1 LSKSLL
7 FWQCQDDEIF
17 FRYKKVNLQTKRA
30 RATCFSTFAKQIEA
44 SSDDD
49 CNCTPENL
57 TDPLSLSLFLLSL
70 SLLSLKLQQKV
81 QQLRWWMQL
90 LTVGT
95 FHFFAFSVFAAKH
108 HFAFIG

>member
-1 LSKSLL
+1 VQLASAHLQNRLKLAATTTATVLRRISL
-7 FWQCQDDEIF
+7 
-17 FRYKKVNLQTKRA
+17 T
-30 RATCFSTFAKQIEA
+30 
-44 SSDDD
+44 
-49 CNCTPENL
+49 
-57 TDPLSLSLFLLSL
+57 LSLSLSFSSLSL